1 MERPNNRA
9 ADEMRPVKIIPG
21 FVKHPDG
28 SVLIEVGDTRV
39 LCSAFHEE
47 KVPPFLKG
55 TGTGWV
61 TAEYSLLPASTITR
75 TPREVNKGKVSG
87 RTSEIQRLIGRALR
101 GIVDLNALGERTI
114 WIDCDVIQADGGTRT
129 ASITG
134 AFVALFLALKKIKD
148 DGVIDKIPLKD
159 YVAAI
164 SVGIHEGVPILDLEY
179 VEDSNAEVDMNI
191 VMTGSGEF
199 VEVQGTGEGRPFS
212 RQELE
217 DMLALA
223 AKGINELIAMQK
235 EIVGEIEYEKDP
247 LGDQKSEEKEG
258 TAGDI
263 V

>member
-1 MERPNNRA
+1 MQRPSNRA
-9 ADEMRPVKIIPG
+9 ADEMRPVRIIPG

-39 LCSAFHEE
+39 LCSAFIED

-55 TGTGWV
+55 TGSGWV
-61 TAEYSLLPASTITR
+61 TAEYSLLPASTVTR
-75 TPREVNKGKVSG
+75 TPREVSKGRISG

-101 GIVDLNALGERTI
+101 GIVDLNALGERTV

-134 AFVALFLALKKIKD
+134 SFVALFLALQKLKNE
-148 DGVIDKIPLKD
+148 GVIETIPIKD

-164 SVGIHEGVPILDLEY
+164 SVGIYEGVPILDLEY
-179 VEDSNAEVDMNI
+179 AEDSAAEVDMNV
-191 VMTGSGEF
+191 VMTGKGEF

-212 RQELE
+212 REELD

-223 AKGINELIAMQK
+223 AAGIERLIEMQK
-235 EIVGEIEYEKDP
+235 EIVGEIKYEKDTP
-247 LGDQKSEEKEG
+247 YDQESEEEEG
-258 TAGDI
+258 TCGDT